1 MSGAPREAWANVRA
15 RGRRSLLS
23 GLGVLL
29 VATMLAVATT
39 VSYGLLTGFD
49 RGAAEADLPDVLV
62 SFDSQPA
69 SSVRERLATL
79 PDTEAF
85 SLREEIGSVP
95 FRAGRESAD
104 NGVIEVVGPGRRG
117 YAIVAGRDV
126 SRGGGVVVEEG
137 LARDWGLGVGDR
149 IRVAD
154 SPPLPIVGLARAP
167 DNVAYPLA
175 APHVYVSLAAFRAAT
190 RQRGARN
197 VNLAQIWLKDPSQL
211 DAVLVQARMQS
222 YGLSGLSLITRSG
235 VRVLIDQAAGIVIA
249 LLGALSLIALLTA
262 ATMLTAAARAEIQR
276 RLHSIGV
283 WRAIGASRGHVASV
297 AALEALIVA
306 VPAAALGVGLG
317 ALLAAGPSD
326 RLLALLSQPGPGS
339 GLVAPLLGC
348 FLLTAAIPALA
359 GAWPAWR
366 AASGPPLTLLR
377 GAELRGGRGGRRR
390 GGGGAVARGGLLRLG
405 MRLATTRR
413 VRLLATLASLAI
425 CTSFVLLMLALA
437 SQLNTLAND
446 PTSLGRRYQLSVSLP
461 ASAAPKVRT
470 LPGVSGAA
478 PRWEVSAVDAY
489 SLGEIT
495 YLIAFRGD
503 HTQFEDPPLV
513 EGSHLRGGARG
524 AEVGRGLAQLLG
536 LRVGSTLALALASGR
551 ELRLPVVGIVNALE
565 HDGRIAY
572 VPERALLR
580 GQPDAPEKLA
590 VIVAD
595 GASTKAVT
603 AELERLGGKVTAS
616 TGVAGGGKTLVDA
629 LRGLLLT
636 IAVVDGLVCLYMLT
650 QALALTAAERGS
662 AIAVLRA
669 CGAGARSIRVLLAG
683 AALAVLVP
691 AAVVAVLL
699 ERFVLGP
706 AVARLA
712 EGYASLSLAADAAE
726 IVVLLVGLAAIG
738 ALAVWWVVRRL
749 TSRPIAGGLG

>member
-1 MSGAPREAWANVRA
+1 MSGALREAWANVRA
-15 RGRRSLLS
+15 RRGRSLLS
-23 GLGVLL
+23 GVGIVL
-29 VATMLAVATT
+29 VATMLAVAAT

-69 SSVRERLATL
+69 SSVRERLAAL
-79 PDTEAF
+79 PDLEAF
-85 SLREEIGSVP
+85 SLREQLTSVP
-95 FRAGRESAD
+95 VRAGRESAD
-104 NGVIEVVGPGRRG
+104 NGVVEVVGPERRG
-117 YAIVAGRDV
+117 YAIVAGHDV
-126 SRGGGVVVEEG
+126 SRRGGVVIEQG
-137 LARDWGLGVGDR
+137 LATDWGLGVGDR
-149 IRVAD
+149 IRVYD

-175 APHVYVSLAAFRAAT
+175 APHIYVSLAAFRAAT
-190 RQRGARN
+190 RQRSARK

-211 DAVLVQARMQS
+211 DAVLVQARMSS
-222 YGLSGLSLITRSG
+222 YGLTGLSLITRSG

-262 ATMLTAAARAEIQR
+262 ATMLTASARAEIQR
-276 RLHSIGV
+276 RLHAIGI
-283 WRAIGASRGHVASV
+283 WRAIGASRGHVARV
-297 AALEALIVA
+297 AALEALLVA
-306 VPAAALGVGLG
+306 APAAAVGVGLG

-326 RLLALLSQPGPGS
+326 RLLGLLNQPGPGS
-339 GLVAPLLGC
+339 GLIAPLVGC
-348 FLLTAAIPALA
+348 FLLSAAIPALA

-366 AASGPPLTLLR
+366 AAGGPPLTLLR
-377 GAELRGGRGGRRR
+377 GAELRGGGGRR
-390 GGGGAVARGGLLRLG
+390 GGGGGGLLRLG
-405 MRLATTRR
+405 VRLATTRR
-413 VRLLATLASLAI
+413 VRLVATLVSLAI

-437 SQLNTLAND
+437 AQLNNLANN

-461 ASAAPKVRT
+461 ASAAPRVRA
-470 LPGVSGAA
+470 LPGVSAAA

-503 HTQFEDPPLV
+503 HTKFEDPPLV
-513 EGSHLRGGARG
+513 EGSHLHGPRG

-551 ELRLPVVGIVNALE
+551 ELRLRVGGIVSSLE

-595 GASTKAVT
+595 GASTKTVT
-603 AELERLGGKVTAS
+603 AELERLGGKVTTSA
-616 TGVAGGGKTLVDA
+616 GVAGGGKTLVDA

-636 IAVVDGLVCLYMLT
+636 IAAVDGLVCFYMLT
-650 QALALTAAERGS
+650 QALALTATERRS

-669 CGAGARSIRVLLAG
+669 CGAGARSICVLLAG

-699 ERFVLGP
+699 ERLVLGP

-726 IVVLLVGLAAIG
+726 IAALLVGLAAIG
-738 ALAVWWVVRRL
+738 ALAVWWVVRRVVA
-749 TSRPIAGGLG
+749 RPIAGGLG

>member
-1 MSGAPREAWANVRA
+1 MSGALREAWANVRA
-15 RGRRSLLS
+15 RRGRSLLS
-23 GLGVLL
+23 GVGIVL
-29 VATMLAVATT
+29 VATMLAVAAT

-49 RGAAEADLPDVLV
+49 RSAAQADLPDVLV
-62 SFDSQPA
+62 SFDSQSA
-69 SSVRERLATL
+69 HSVRERLAAL
-79 PDTEAF
+79 PDLETF
-85 SLREEIGSVP
+85 SLREQLTSVP
-95 FRAGRESAD
+95 VRAGRESAD
-104 NGVIEVVGPGRRG
+104 NGVVEVVGPGRRG
-117 YAIVAGRDV
+117 YAIVAGHDV
-126 SRGGGVVVEEG
+126 SRRGGVVIEAG
-137 LARDWGLGVGDR
+137 LATDWGLGVGDR
-149 IRVAD
+149 IRVYD

-167 DNVAYPLA
+167 SNVAYPLA
-175 APHVYVSLAAFRAAT
+175 APHIYVSLAAYRAAT
-190 RQRGARN
+190 RQRSTRQ

-211 DAVLVQARMQS
+211 DAVLVQARMSS
-222 YGLSGLSLITRSG
+222 YGLTGLSLVTRSG

-276 RLHSIGV
+276 RLHAIGI
-283 WRAIGASRGHVASV
+283 WRAIGASRGHVARV

-306 VPAAALGVGLG
+306 VPAAAIGVGLG

-326 RLLALLSQPGPGS
+326 RLLGLLNQAGPGS
-339 GLVAPLLGC
+339 ALLAPLLGC
-348 FLLTAAIPALA
+348 FLLSVAIPALA

-366 AASGPPLTLLR
+366 AAGGPPLTLLR
-377 GAELRGGRGGRRR
+377 GAEMSSGGRGR
-390 GGGGAVARGGLLRLG
+390 GGGAGGGLLRLG
-405 MRLATTRR
+405 VRLATTRR
-413 VRLLATLASLAI
+413 VRLVATLASLAI

-437 SQLNTLAND
+437 AQLNNLAND
-446 PTSLGRRYQLSVSLP
+446 PTSLGRRYQLSASLP
-461 ASAAPKVRT
+461 PSAAPQVRK

-503 HTQFEDPPLV
+503 HTRFEDPPLV
-513 EGSHLRGGARG
+513 EGSHLHGPRG

-551 ELRLPVVGIVNALE
+551 ELRLRVDGIVSSLE

-580 GQPDAPEKLA
+580 GQPDAPEKVA
-590 VIVAD
+590 VIVAP
-595 GASTKAVT
+595 GASTKTVT

-636 IAVVDGLVCLYMLT
+636 IAAVDGLVCFYMLT
-650 QALALTAAERGS
+650 QALALTATERRS

-699 ERFVLGP
+699 ERLVLGP

-726 IVVLLVGLAAIG
+726 IAALLAGLAAIG
-738 ALAVWWVVRRL
+738 ALAVWWVVRRV
-749 TSRPIAGGLG
+749 TARPIAGGLG

>member
-1 MSGAPREAWANVRA
+1 VSGALREAWANVRA
-15 RGRRSLLS
+15 RRGRSLL
-23 GLGVLL
+23 GGVGIVL

-49 RGAAEADLPDVLV
+49 RGAAEANLPDVLL

-69 SSVRERLATL
+69 SAVRERLSAL
-79 PDTEAF
+79 PDLEAF
-85 SLREEIGSVP
+85 SLREQLTSAPV
-95 FRAGRESAD
+95 RAGRESAD
-104 NGVIEVVGPGRRG
+104 NGVVEIVGPGRRG
-117 YAIVAGRDV
+117 YAIVAGHDV
-126 SRGGGVVVEEG
+126 SRRGGVVIEQG
-137 LARDWGLGVGDR
+137 LATDWGLGVGDR
-149 IRVAD
+149 IRVYD

-175 APHVYVSLAAFRAAT
+175 APHVYVSLAAYRAAT
-190 RQRGARN
+190 RQRSARH

-211 DAVLVQARMQS
+211 DAVLVQARMSS
-222 YGLSGLSLITRSG
+222 YGLTGLSLITRSG

-276 RLHSIGV
+276 RLHAIGI
-283 WRAIGASRGHVASV
+283 WRAIGASRGHVTRV

-306 VPAAALGVGLG
+306 VPSAAIGVGLG

-326 RLLALLSQPGPGS
+326 RLLGLLNQPGPGA

-348 FLLTAAIPALA
+348 FALTVAIPGLA

-366 AASGPPLTLLR
+366 AAGGPPLTLLR
-377 GAELRGGRGGRRR
+377 GAEM
-390 GGGGAVARGGLLRLG
+390 GGGAGRRGAGSGGGLLRLG

-425 CTSFVLLMLALA
+425 CTSFVLLMVALA
-437 SQLNTLAND
+437 AELNTLAND
-446 PTSLGRRYQLSVSLP
+446 PTSLGRRYQLSASLP
-461 ASAAPKVRT
+461 ASAAPRVRA
-470 LPGVSGAA
+470 LPGVSAVG

-513 EGSHLRGGARG
+513 EGSHLHGDRQ

-551 ELRLPVVGIVNALE
+551 ELRLRVGGIVSSLE

-572 VPERALLR
+572 VPERALL
-580 GQPDAPEKLA
+580 GAEPDAPEKLA
-590 VIVAD
+590 VIVAP
-595 GASTKAVT
+595 GASTKTVT
-603 AELERLGGKVTAS
+603 AELEGLGAQVTAS
-616 TGVAGGGKTLVDA
+616 TGVAGGGKALVDA

-636 IAVVDGLVCLYMLT
+636 IAAVDGLVCLYMLT
-650 QALALTAAERGS
+650 QALALTAGERRG

-691 AAVVAVLL
+691 AAVIAVAL

-706 AVARLA
+706 AVSRLA

-726 IVVLLVGLAAIG
+726 IALLLIGLTAIG
-738 ALAVWWVVRRL
+738 ALAVWWVVRRV
-749 TSRPIAGGLG
+749 TGRPIAGGLP

>member
-1 MSGAPREAWANVRA
+1 VSGALREAWANVRA
-15 RGRRSLLS
+15 RRGRSLL
-23 GLGVLL
+23 GGVGIVL

-49 RGAAEADLPDVLV
+49 RGAAEADLPDVLL

-69 SSVRERLATL
+69 SAVRERLAAL
-79 PDTEAF
+79 PDLEAF
-85 SLREEIGSVP
+85 SLREQLTSVP

-104 NGVIEVVGPGRRG
+104 NGVVEVVGPGRRG
-117 YAIVAGRDV
+117 YAIVAGHDV
-126 SRGGGVVVEEG
+126 SRRGGVVIEQG
-137 LARDWGLGVGDR
+137 LATDWGLGVGDR
-149 IRVAD
+149 IRVYD

-175 APHVYVSLAAFRAAT
+175 APHVYVSLAAYRAAT
-190 RQRGARN
+190 RQRSARH
-197 VNLAQIWLKDPSQL
+197 VNLAQIWLKDPSHL
-211 DAVLVQARMQS
+211 DAVLVQARMSS
-222 YGLSGLSLITRSG
+222 YGLTGLSLITRSG

-276 RLHSIGV
+276 RLHAIGI
-283 WRAIGASRGHVASV
+283 WRAIGASRGHVTRV
-297 AALEALIVA
+297 AALEALLVA
-306 VPAAALGVGLG
+306 VPAAAIGVGLG

-326 RLLALLSQPGPGS
+326 RLLGLLNQPGPGA
-339 GLVAPLLGC
+339 GLVAPLIGC
-348 FLLTAAIPALA
+348 FALTVAIPALA

-366 AASGPPLTLLR
+366 AAGGPPLTLLR
-377 GAELRGGRGGRRR
+377 GAELRGGAGRRGA
-390 GGGGAVARGGLLRLG
+390 GGGGGLLRLG
-405 MRLATTRR
+405 VRLATTRR

-437 SQLNTLAND
+437 AELNTLAND
-446 PTSLGRRYQLSVSLP
+446 PTSLGRRYQLSASLP
-461 ASAAPKVRT
+461 ASAAPRVGA
-470 LPGVSGAA
+470 LPGVSAVG

-503 HTQFEDPPLV
+503 HTRFEDPPLV
-513 EGSHLRGGARG
+513 EGSHLHGERQ

-551 ELRLPVVGIVNALE
+551 ELRLRVGGIVSSLE

-580 GQPDAPEKLA
+580 AEPDAPEKLA
-590 VIVAD
+590 VIVAP
-595 GASTKAVT
+595 GASTKTVT
-603 AELERLGGKVTAS
+603 AELERLGAKVTTS
-616 TGVAGGGKTLVDA
+616 TGVAGGGKALVDA

-636 IAVVDGLVCLYMLT
+636 IAAVDGLVCLYMLT
-650 QALALTAAERGS
+650 QALALTAGERRS

-669 CGAGARSIRVLLAG
+669 CGAGAGSIRLLLAG

-691 AAVVAVLL
+691 AALIAVLL
-699 ERFVLGP
+699 ERLVLGP
-706 AVARLA
+706 AVSRLA

-726 IVVLLVGLAAIG
+726 IALLLVGLAAIG
-738 ALAVWWVVRRL
+738 ALAVWWVVRRV
-749 TSRPIAGGLG
+749 TARPIAGGLP

>member
-1 MSGAPREAWANVRA
+1 MSGALREAWANVRA
-15 RGRRSLLS
+15 RRGRSLSS
-23 GLGVLL
+23 GLGIAL
-29 VATMLAVATT
+29 VATMLAVAAT

-62 SFDSQPA
+62 SFDSQSA
-69 SSVRERLATL
+69 SQVREKIAAL
-79 PDTEAF
+79 PDVEAF
-85 SLREEIGSVP
+85 SLREQLTSVP
-95 FRAGRESAD
+95 LRAGRESAD

-117 YAIVAGRDV
+117 YAIVAGHDV
-126 SRGGGVVVEEG
+126 TRRGGIVIEVG
-137 LARDWGLGVGDR
+137 LATDWGLAVGNR
-149 IRVAD
+149 IRVYD

-167 DNVAYPLA
+167 TNVAYPLA
-175 APHVYVSLAAFRAAT
+175 APHVYVSLAAYRAAT
-190 RQRGARN
+190 RQNLAARE
-197 VNLAQIWLKDPSQL
+197 VNLAQIWLKDPGGL
-211 DAVLVQARMQS
+211 DATLVQARMSS

-276 RLHSIGV
+276 RLHAIGI
-283 WRAIGASRGHVASV
+283 WRAIGASRGHVARV
-297 AALEALIVA
+297 AALEALLVA
-306 VPAAALGVGLG
+306 VPAAALGVGIG
-317 ALLAAGPSD
+317 ALLAIGPSD
-326 RLLALLSQPGPGS
+326 RLLALLNQPGPGG
-339 GLVAPLLGC
+339 GLLAPLLGC
-348 FLLTAAIPALA
+348 FAVTVAIPALA

-377 GAELRGGRGGRRR
+377 GAELRGTGRGGRS
-390 GGGGAVARGGLLRLG
+390 GGGLLRLG
-405 MRLATTRR
+405 VRLATTRR
-413 VRLLATLASLAI
+413 VRLAATLASLAI

-437 SQLNTLAND
+437 AQLNTLAND
-446 PTSLGRRYQLSVSLP
+446 PTALGRRYQLSVSLP
-461 ASAAPKVRT
+461 PSAAPRVRK
-470 LPGVSGAA
+470 LPGVSAAA

-503 HTQFEDPPLV
+503 HTAFEDPPLV
-513 EGSHLRGGARG
+513 EGSHLHGAHG

-536 LRVGSTLALALASGR
+536 LRVGSTLAVALASGR
-551 ELRLPVVGIVNALE
+551 ELRLRVDGIVSALE

-595 GASTKAVT
+595 GASTKTVT
-603 AELERLGGKVTAS
+603 TELERLGGQVTAS

-629 LRGLLLT
+629 LRALLLT
-636 IAVVDGLVCLYMLT
+636 IAAVDGLVCLYMLT
-650 QALALTAAERGS
+650 QALALTATERRS

-669 CGAGARSIRVLLAG
+669 CGAGARSIRTLLAG

-691 AAVVAVLL
+691 AAAVAVLL
-699 ERFVLGP
+699 ERLVLGP
-706 AVARLA
+706 AVSRLA
-712 EGYASLSLAADAAE
+712 QGYATLSLAADAGEVA
-726 IVVLLVGLAAIG
+726 VLLVGLAAIG
-738 ALAVWWVVRRL
+738 ALAVWWVVRRVIA
-749 TSRPIAGGLG
+749 RPIAGGLG

>member
-1 MSGAPREAWANVRA
+1 VSGALREAWANVRA
-15 RGRRSLLS
+15 RRGRSLLG
-23 GLGVLL
+23 GLGIVL

-49 RGAAEADLPDVLV
+49 RGASEADLPDVLV

-69 SSVRERLATL
+69 SAVRERLASL
-79 PDTEAF
+79 PDLEAF
-85 SLREEIGSVP
+85 SLREQLTSVP
-95 FRAGRESAD
+95 VRAGRESAD
-104 NGVIEVVGPGRRG
+104 NGVVEIVGPGRRG
-117 YAIVAGRDV
+117 YAIVAGHDV
-126 SRGGGVVVEEG
+126 SRRGGVVIEQG
-137 LARDWGLGVGDR
+137 LATDWGLGVGDR
-149 IRVAD
+149 IRVYD

-175 APHVYVSLAAFRAAT
+175 APHVYVSLAAYRAAT
-190 RQRGARN
+190 RQRSARH

-211 DAVLVQARMQS
+211 DAVLVQARMSS
-222 YGLSGLSLITRSG
+222 YGLTGLSIVTRSG

-276 RLHSIGV
+276 RLHAIGI
-283 WRAIGASRGHVASV
+283 WRAIGASRGHVTRV
-297 AALEALIVA
+297 AALEALLVA
-306 VPAAALGVGLG
+306 IPAAAIGVGLG

-326 RLLALLSQPGPGS
+326 RLLGLLNQPGPGS
-339 GLVAPLLGC
+339 GLIAPLIGC
-348 FLLTAAIPALA
+348 FALTVAIPALA

-366 AASGPPLTLLR
+366 AAGGPPLTLLR
-377 GAELRGGRGGRRR
+377 GAEMR
-390 GGGGAVARGGLLRLG
+390 GGGGRRGSRGAGGGLLRLG
-405 MRLATTRR
+405 VRLATTRR
-413 VRLLATLASLAI
+413 VRLVATLASLAI
-425 CTSFVLLMLALA
+425 CTSFVLLMVALA
-437 SQLNTLAND
+437 AELNTLAND
-446 PTSLGRRYQLSVSLP
+446 PTSLGRRYQLSASLP
-461 ASAAPKVRT
+461 ASAAPRVRA
-470 LPGVSGAA
+470 LPGVSAVG

-513 EGSHLRGGARG
+513 EGSHLHGDRQ

-536 LRVGSTLALALASGR
+536 LRVGSTLAVALADGH
-551 ELRLPVVGIVNALE
+551 ELRLRVGGIVSSLE

-580 GQPDAPEKLA
+580 AEPDAPEKLA
-590 VIVAD
+590 VIVSP

-603 AELERLGGKVTAS
+603 GELERIGAQVTTS

-636 IAVVDGLVCLYMLT
+636 IAAVDGLVCLYMLT
-650 QALALTAAERGS
+650 QALALTAGERRS

-683 AALAVLVP
+683 AALAVMVP
-691 AAVVAVLL
+691 AAVIAVAL

-706 AVARLA
+706 AVSRLA

-726 IVVLLVGLAAIG
+726 IALLLVGLAAIG
-738 ALAVWWVVRRL
+738 ALAVWWVVRRV
-749 TSRPIAGGLG
+749 TARPIAGGL

>member
-1 MSGAPREAWANVRA
+1 VSGALREAWANVRA
-15 RGRRSLLS
+15 RRGRSLLS
-23 GLGVLL
+23 GIGIVL
-29 VATMLAVATT
+29 VATMLAVAST

-62 SFDSQPA
+62 SFDQQPA
-69 SSVRERLATL
+69 SSVRERLAAL
-79 PDTEAF
+79 PDLEAF
-85 SLREEIGSVP
+85 SLREELTSVP

-117 YAIVAGRDV
+117 YAVVAGHDV
-126 SRGGGVVVEEG
+126 TKRGGVVVEQG
-137 LARDWGLGVGDR
+137 LATDWGLKVGDR
-149 IRVAD
+149 IRVYD

-175 APHVYVSLAAFRAAT
+175 APHVYISLPAVRAAT
-190 RQRGARN
+190 RDHSARQ

-211 DAVLVQARMQS
+211 DAVLVQARMSS
-222 YGLSGLSLITRSG
+222 YGLTGLSLITRSG

-262 ATMLTAAARAEIQR
+262 ATMLTASARAEIQR
-276 RLHSIGV
+276 RLHAIGI
-283 WRAIGASRGHVASV
+283 WRAIGASRGHVARV
-297 AALEALIVA
+297 AALEALLVA
-306 VPAAALGVGLG
+306 VPAAAVGVGLG
-317 ALLAAGPSD
+317 ALFAAGPSG
-326 RLLALLSQPGPGS
+326 RLLALLNQPAPGS

-366 AASGPPLTLLR
+366 AAGGPPLKLLR
-377 GAELRGGRGGRRR
+377 GAELRSGGGRR
-390 GGGGAVARGGLLRLG
+390 GGGGGGSGGLLRLG
-405 MRLATTRR
+405 VRLATTRR

-437 SQLNTLAND
+437 AELNTLAND
-446 PTSLGRRYQLSVSLP
+446 PTALGRQYQLSASLP
-461 ASAAPKVRT
+461 ASKAPEVRK
-470 LPGVSGAA
+470 LPGVTAVG

-513 EGSHLRGGARG
+513 EGSHLHGDRE

-536 LRVGSTLALALASGR
+536 LRVGSTLAVALASGR
-551 ELRLPVVGIVNALE
+551 ELRLRVAGIVSSLE

-580 GQPDAPEKLA
+580 GEPDAPEKLA
-590 VIVAD
+590 VIVSP
-595 GASTKAVT
+595 GASTKTVT
-603 AELERLGGKVTAS
+603 AELERLGATVATS
-616 TGVAGGGKTLVDA
+616 SGVAGGGKALVDA

-636 IAVVDGLVCLYMLT
+636 IAAVDGLVCLYMLT
-650 QALALTAAERGS
+650 QALALTAGERRS

-691 AAVVAVLL
+691 AAIVAVLL
-699 ERFVLGP
+699 ERLVLGP
-706 AVARLA
+706 AVSRLA
-712 EGYASLSLAADAAE
+712 QGYASLSLAADAAE
-726 IVVLLVGLAAIG
+726 IAVLLLGLALIG
-738 ALAVWWVVRRL
+738 TVAVWWVVRRV

>member
-1 MSGAPREAWANVRA
+1 VSGALREAWANVRA
-15 RGRRSLLS
+15 QRGRSVLS
-23 GLGVLL
+23 GVGIVL
-29 VATMLAVATT
+29 VATMLAVAAT

-49 RGAAEADLPDVLV
+49 RSAAQADLPDVLV

-79 PDTEAF
+79 PDLEAF
-85 SLREEIGSVP
+85 SLREQLTSVP
-95 FRAGRESAD
+95 VRAGPESAD

-117 YAIVAGRDV
+117 YAIVAGHDV
-126 SRGGGVVVEEG
+126 SRRNGVVIEQG
-137 LARDWGLGVGDR
+137 LATDWGLGVGDR
-149 IRVAD
+149 IRVYD

-175 APHVYVSLAAFRAAT
+175 APHVYVSLAAVRAAT
-190 RQRGARN
+190 RDHSARK

-211 DAVLVQARMQS
+211 DAVLVQARMSS
-222 YGLSGLSLITRSG
+222 YGLTGLSLITRSG
-235 VRVLIDQAAGIVIA
+235 VRVVIDQAAGIVIA

-276 RLHSIGV
+276 RLHAIGI
-283 WRAIGASRGHVASV
+283 WRAIGASRRHVARV
-297 AALEALIVA
+297 AALEALLVA

-326 RLLALLSQPGPGS
+326 RLLALLNQAGPGGS
-339 GLVAPLLGC
+339 LVVPLIGC

-359 GAWPAWR
+359 AAWPAWR
-366 AASGPPLTLLR
+366 AAGGPPLTLLR
-377 GAELRGGRGGRRR
+377 GAELRSGAAGRRSL
-390 GGGGAVARGGLLRLG
+390 GGGGGLLRLG
-405 MRLATTRR
+405 IRLATTRR
-413 VRLLATLASLAI
+413 VRLVATLVSLAI

-437 SQLNTLAND
+437 AELNTLAND
-446 PTSLGRRYQLSVSLP
+446 PTALGRRYQLSASLP
-461 ASAAPKVRT
+461 ASAAPRVRA
-470 LPGVSGAA
+470 LPGVTAVG

-513 EGSHLRGGARG
+513 EGSHLRGRHE

-551 ELRLPVVGIVNALE
+551 ELRLRVSGIVSSLE

-572 VPERALLR
+572 VPERALL
-580 GQPDAPEKLA
+580 GAEPSAPEKLA
-590 VIVAD
+590 VIVAP
-595 GASTKAVT
+595 GASTKTVT
-603 AELERLGGKVTAS
+603 GELERLGAQVTTS
-616 TGVAGGGKTLVDA
+616 TGVAGGGKALVDA

-650 QALALTAAERGS
+650 QALALTAGERRS

-691 AAVVAVLL
+691 AAIAAVLL

-706 AVARLA
+706 AVSRLA
-712 EGYASLSLAADAAE
+712 QGYAELSLAADAAQ
-726 IVVLLVGLAAIG
+726 IAILLVGLGLIG
-738 ALAVWWVVRRL
+738 TFAVWWVVRRV

>member
-1 MSGAPREAWANVRA
+1 MTGALREAWANVRA
-15 RGRRSLLS
+15 RRGRSLTS
-23 GLGVLL
+23 GVGIVL
-29 VATMLAVATT
+29 VATMLAVAAT

-49 RGAAEADLPDVLV
+49 RSAAEADLPDVLV

-69 SSVRERLATL
+69 SSVRERLAAL
-79 PDTEAF
+79 PDLEAF
-85 SLREEIGSVP
+85 SLREQLTSVP
-95 FRAGRESAD
+95 VRAGRESAD
-104 NGVIEVVGPGRRG
+104 NGVVEVVGPGRRG
-117 YAIVAGRDV
+117 YAIVAGHDV
-126 SRGGGVVVEEG
+126 SRRGGVVIEQG
-137 LARDWGLGVGDR
+137 LATAWGLGVGDR
-149 IRVAD
+149 IRVYD

-167 DNVAYPLA
+167 SNVAYPLA
-175 APHVYVSLAAFRAAT
+175 APHIYVSLAAYRAAT
-190 RQRGARN
+190 RQRSARQ
-197 VNLAQIWLKDPSQL
+197 VNLAQIWLEDPSQL
-211 DAVLVQARMQS
+211 DAVLVQARMSS
-222 YGLSGLSLITRSG
+222 YGLTGLSLITRSG

-262 ATMLTAAARAEIQR
+262 ATMLTASARAEIQR
-276 RLHSIGV
+276 RLHAIGI
-283 WRAIGASRGHVASV
+283 WRAIGASRGHVARV
-297 AALEALIVA
+297 AALEGLIVA

-317 ALLAAGPSD
+317 ALLAVGPSD
-326 RLLALLSQPGPGS
+326 RLLALLNQAGPGG

-348 FLLTAAIPALA
+348 FALTVAIPALA

-366 AASGPPLTLLR
+366 AAGGPPLALLR
-377 GAELRGGRGGRRR
+377 GAELSGGRGGRS
-390 GGGGAVARGGLLRLG
+390 GGGAGGLLRLG
-405 MRLATTRR
+405 VRLAATRR
-413 VRLLATLASLAI
+413 VRLVATLASLAI

-446 PTSLGRRYQLSVSLP
+446 PTALGRRYQLSVSLP
-461 ASAAPKVRT
+461 ASAAPRVRA
-470 LPGVSGAA
+470 LPGVSAAA
-478 PRWEVSAVDAY
+478 PRWEASAVDAY

-503 HTQFEDPPLV
+503 HTQFENPPLA
-513 EGSHLRGGARG
+513 EGSHLRGPRG

-551 ELRLPVVGIVNALE
+551 ELRLRVDGVVSALE

-580 GQPDAPEKLA
+580 GRPDTPEKLA
-590 VIVAD
+590 VIVAP
-595 GASTKAVT
+595 GASTKTVT
-603 AELERLGGKVTAS
+603 AELERLGGQVTAS

-636 IAVVDGLVCLYMLT
+636 IAAVDGLVCLYMLT
-650 QALALTAAERGS
+650 QALALTATERRS

-706 AVARLA
+706 AVSRLA

-726 IVVLLVGLAAIG
+726 IAILLVGLAAIG
-738 ALAVWWVVRRL
+738 ALAVWWVVRRV
-749 TSRPIAGGLG
+749 TARPIAGGLG

>member
-1 MSGAPREAWANVRA
+1 VSGAFREAWANVRA
-15 RGRRSLLS
+15 RRGRSLL
-23 GLGVLL
+23 GGVGIVL

-49 RGAAEADLPDVLV
+49 RGAAEANLPDVLL

-69 SSVRERLATL
+69 SAVRERLSAL
-79 PDTEAF
+79 PDLEAF
-85 SLREEIGSVP
+85 SLREQLTSAPV
-95 FRAGRESAD
+95 RAGRESAD
-104 NGVIEVVGPGRRG
+104 NGVVEIVGPGRRG
-117 YAIVAGRDV
+117 YAIVAGHDV
-126 SRGGGVVVEEG
+126 SRRGGVVIEQG
-137 LARDWGLGVGDR
+137 LATDWGLGVGDR
-149 IRVAD
+149 IRVYD

-175 APHVYVSLAAFRAAT
+175 APHVYVSLAAYRAAT
-190 RQRGARN
+190 RQRSARH

-211 DAVLVQARMQS
+211 DAVLVQARMSS
-222 YGLSGLSLITRSG
+222 YGLTGLSLITRSG

-276 RLHSIGV
+276 RLHAIGI
-283 WRAIGASRGHVASV
+283 WRAIGASRGHVTRV

-306 VPAAALGVGLG
+306 LPSAAIGVGLG

-326 RLLALLSQPGPGS
+326 RLLGLLNQPGPGA

-348 FLLTAAIPALA
+348 FALTVAIPGLA

-366 AASGPPLTLLR
+366 AAGGPPLTLLR
-377 GAELRGGRGGRRR
+377 GAEM
-390 GGGGAVARGGLLRLG
+390 GGGAGRRGAGSGGGLLRLG

-425 CTSFVLLMLALA
+425 CTSFVLLMVALA
-437 SQLNTLAND
+437 AELNTLAND
-446 PTSLGRRYQLSVSLP
+446 PTSLGRRYQLSASLP
-461 ASAAPKVRT
+461 ASAAPRVRA
-470 LPGVSGAA
+470 LPGVSAVG

-513 EGSHLRGGARG
+513 EGSHLHGDRQ

-551 ELRLPVVGIVNALE
+551 ELRLRVGGIVSSLE

-572 VPERALLR
+572 VPERALLSAE
-580 GQPDAPEKLA
+580 PAAPEKLA
-590 VIVAD
+590 VIVAP
-595 GASTKAVT
+595 GASTKTVT
-603 AELERLGGKVTAS
+603 AELERLGATVTTS
-616 TGVAGGGKTLVDA
+616 TGVAGGGKALVDA

-636 IAVVDGLVCLYMLT
+636 IAAVDGLVCLYMLT
-650 QALALTAAERGS
+650 QALALTAGERRG

-691 AAVVAVLL
+691 AAVIAVAL

-706 AVARLA
+706 AVSRLA

-726 IVVLLVGLAAIG
+726 IALLLIGLTAIG
-738 ALAVWWVVRRL
+738 ALAVWWVVRRV
-749 TSRPIAGGLG
+749 TGRPIAGGLP

>member
-1 MSGAPREAWANVRA
+1 VSGAFREAWANVRA
-15 RGRRSLLS
+15 RRGRSLL
-23 GLGVLL
+23 GGVGIVL

-49 RGAAEADLPDVLV
+49 RGAAEANLPDVLL

-69 SSVRERLATL
+69 SAVRERLAAL
-79 PDTEAF
+79 PDLEAF
-85 SLREEIGSVP
+85 SLREQLTSAPV
-95 FRAGRESAD
+95 RAGRESAD
-104 NGVIEVVGPGRRG
+104 NGVVEIVGPGRRG
-117 YAIVAGRDV
+117 YAIVAGHDV
-126 SRGGGVVVEEG
+126 SRRGGVVIEQG
-137 LARDWGLGVGDR
+137 LATDWGLGVGDR
-149 IRVAD
+149 IRVYD

-175 APHVYVSLAAFRAAT
+175 APHVYVSLAAYRAAT
-190 RQRGARN
+190 RQRSARH

-211 DAVLVQARMQS
+211 DAVLVQARMSS
-222 YGLSGLSLITRSG
+222 YGLTGLSLITRSG

-276 RLHSIGV
+276 RLHAIGI
-283 WRAIGASRGHVASV
+283 WRAIGASRGHVTRV

-306 VPAAALGVGLG
+306 VPAAAIGVGIG

-326 RLLALLSQPGPGS
+326 RLLGLLNQPGPGA

-348 FLLTAAIPALA
+348 FALTVAIPGLA

-366 AASGPPLTLLR
+366 AAGGPPLTLLR
-377 GAELRGGRGGRRR
+377 GAEMRGGAGRR
-390 GGGGAVARGGLLRLG
+390 GAGSGGGLLRLG

-425 CTSFVLLMLALA
+425 CTSFVLLMVALA
-437 SQLNTLAND
+437 AELNTLAND
-446 PTSLGRRYQLSVSLP
+446 PTSLGRRYQLSASLP
-461 ASAAPKVRT
+461 ASAAPRVRA
-470 LPGVSGAA
+470 LPGVSAVG

-513 EGSHLRGGARG
+513 EGSHLHGDRQ

-536 LRVGSTLALALASGR
+536 LRVGSTLALARASGR
-551 ELRLPVVGIVNALE
+551 ELRLRVGGIVSSLE

-572 VPERALLR
+572 VPERALL
-580 GQPDAPEKLA
+580 GAEPDAPEKLA
-590 VIVAD
+590 VIVAP
-595 GASTKAVT
+595 GASTKTVT
-603 AELERLGGKVTAS
+603 AELEGLGAQVTAS
-616 TGVAGGGKTLVDA
+616 TGVAGGGKALVDA

-636 IAVVDGLVCLYMLT
+636 IAAVDGLVCLYMLT
-650 QALALTAAERGS
+650 QALALTAGERRG

-691 AAVVAVLL
+691 AAVIAVAL

-706 AVARLA
+706 AVSRLA

-726 IVVLLVGLAAIG
+726 IALLLIGLTAIG
-738 ALAVWWVVRRL
+738 ALAVWWVVRRV
-749 TSRPIAGGLG
+749 TGRPIAGGLP

>member
-1 MSGAPREAWANVRA
+1 MSGALREAGANVRA
-15 RGRRSLLS
+15 RRGRSLLS
-23 GLGVLL
+23 GVGIVL
-29 VATMLAVATT
+29 VATMLAVAAT

-49 RGAAEADLPDVLV
+49 RSAAEADLPDVLV

-69 SSVRERLATL
+69 HSVRERLAAL
-79 PDTEAF
+79 PDTETF
-85 SLREEIGSVP
+85 SLREQLTSVP
-95 FRAGRESAD
+95 VRAGRESAD
-104 NGVIEVVGPGRRG
+104 NGVVEVVGPGRRG
-117 YAIVAGRDV
+117 YAIVAGHDV
-126 SRGGGVVVEEG
+126 SRRGGVVIEQG
-137 LARDWGLGVGDR
+137 LATDWGLGVGDR
-149 IRVAD
+149 IRVYD
-154 SPPLPIVGLARAP
+154 SPPLPIVGLARSP
-167 DNVAYPLA
+167 SNVAYPLA
-175 APHVYVSLAAFRAAT
+175 APHIYVSLAAYRAAT
-190 RQRGARN
+190 RQNSARQ

-211 DAVLVQARMQS
+211 DAVLVQARMSS
-222 YGLSGLSLITRSG
+222 YGLTGLSLVTRSG

-262 ATMLTAAARAEIQR
+262 ATMLTASARAEIQR
-276 RLHSIGV
+276 RLHAIGI
-283 WRAIGASRGHVASV
+283 WRAIGASRGHVARV

-306 VPAAALGVGLG
+306 VPAAAIGVGLG
-317 ALLAAGPSD
+317 AVLAAGPSD
-326 RLLALLSQPGPGS
+326 RLLGLLNQPGPGS
-339 GLVAPLLGC
+339 ALLAPLLGC
-348 FLLTAAIPALA
+348 FLLSAVIPALA

-366 AASGPPLTLLR
+366 AAGGPPLTLLR
-377 GAELRGGRGGRRR
+377 GAEMSSGGRGR
-390 GGGGAVARGGLLRLG
+390 GGGAGGGLLRLG
-405 MRLATTRR
+405 VRLATTRR
-413 VRLLATLASLAI
+413 VRLVATLASLAI

-437 SQLNTLAND
+437 AQLNNLAND
-446 PTSLGRRYQLSVSLP
+446 PTALGRRYQLSVALP
-461 ASAAPKVRT
+461 ASAAPRVRA
-470 LPGVSGAA
+470 LPGVSAAA

-513 EGSHLRGGARG
+513 EGTHLHGPRE

-551 ELRLPVVGIVNALE
+551 ELRLRVGGIVSSLE

-590 VIVAD
+590 VIVAP
-595 GASTKAVT
+595 GASTTTVT

-636 IAVVDGLVCLYMLT
+636 IAAVDGLVCLYMLT
-650 QALALTAAERGS
+650 QALALTATERRS

-699 ERFVLGP
+699 ERLVLGP

-726 IVVLLVGLAAIG
+726 VAALLAGLAAIG
-738 ALAVWWVVRRL
+738 ALAVWWVVRRV
-749 TSRPIAGGLG
+749 TARPIAGGLG

>member
-1 MSGAPREAWANVRA
+1 MSGALREAWANVRA
-15 RGRRSLLS
+15 RRGRSLLG
-23 GLGVLL
+23 GLGIVL

-49 RGAAEADLPDVLV
+49 RGAAEADLPDVLL

-69 SSVRERLATL
+69 SAVRERLAAL
-79 PDTEAF
+79 PDLEAF
-85 SLREEIGSVP
+85 SLREQLTSVP
-95 FRAGRESAD
+95 VRAGRESAD
-104 NGVIEVVGPGRRG
+104 NGVVEIVGPGRRG
-117 YAIVAGRDV
+117 YAIVAGHDV
-126 SRGGGVVVEEG
+126 SRGGGVVIEQG
-137 LARDWGLGVGDR
+137 LATDWGLGVGDR
-149 IRVAD
+149 IRVYD

-175 APHVYVSLAAFRAAT
+175 APHVYVSLAAYRAAT
-190 RQRGARN
+190 RQRSARH

-211 DAVLVQARMQS
+211 DAVLVQARMSS

-276 RLHSIGV
+276 RLHAIGI
-283 WRAIGASRGHVASV
+283 WRAIGASRGHVTRV
-297 AALEALIVA
+297 AALEALLVA
-306 VPAAALGVGLG
+306 VPAAAIGVGLG

-326 RLLALLSQPGPGS
+326 RLLGLLNQPGPGT
-339 GLVAPLLGC
+339 GLVAPLIGC
-348 FLLTAAIPALA
+348 FALTVLIPALA

-366 AASGPPLTLLR
+366 AAGGPPLTLLR
-377 GAELRGGRGGRRR
+377 GAEMRGAPGRRGS
-390 GGGGAVARGGLLRLG
+390 GGGGGLLRLG
-405 MRLATTRR
+405 VRLATTRR
-413 VRLLATLASLAI
+413 VRLAATLVSLAI
-425 CTSFVLLMLALA
+425 CTSFVLLMVALA
-437 SQLNTLAND
+437 AELNTLAND
-446 PTSLGRRYQLSVSLP
+446 PTSLGRRYQLSASLP
-461 ASAAPKVRT
+461 ASAAPRVRA
-470 LPGVSGAA
+470 LPGVSAVG

-503 HTQFEDPPLV
+503 HTKFEDPPLV
-513 EGSHLRGGARG
+513 EGAHLHGDRE

-536 LRVGSTLALALASGR
+536 LRVGSTLALALASGN
-551 ELRLPVVGIVNALE
+551 ELRLRVGGIVSSLE

-580 GQPDAPEKLA
+580 AEPDAPEKLA
-590 VIVAD
+590 VIVAP
-595 GASTKAVT
+595 GASTKTVT
-603 AELERLGGKVTAS
+603 AELERIGAQVTTS

-636 IAVVDGLVCLYMLT
+636 IAAVDGLVCLYMLT
-650 QALALTAAERGS
+650 QALALTAGERRS

-691 AAVVAVLL
+691 AAVVAVAL

-706 AVARLA
+706 AVSRLA
-712 EGYASLSLAADAAE
+712 QGYASLSLAADAAE
-726 IVVLLVGLAAIG
+726 IALLLVGLAAIG
-738 ALAVWWVVRRL
+738 ALAVWWVVRRV
-749 TSRPIAGGLG
+749 TSRPIAGGL

>member
-1 MSGAPREAWANVRA
+1 VSGALREAWANVRA
-15 RGRRSLLS
+15 RGRRTLLG
-23 GLGVLL
+23 GLGIAL
-29 VATMLAVATT
+29 VATMLAVAAT
-39 VSYGLLTGFD
+39 VSYGLLTGFE
-49 RGAAEADLPDVLV
+49 RGAAQADLPDVLV
-62 SFDSQPA
+62 GFDSQPA
-69 SSVRERLATL
+69 SEVRERIAAL
-79 PDTEAF
+79 PDLETF
-85 SLREEIGSVP
+85 SLREQLTSVP
-95 FRAGRESAD
+95 LRAGGESAD

-117 YAIVAGRDV
+117 YSIVAGHDV
-126 SRGGGVVVEEG
+126 DRRGGIVIEAG
-137 LARDWGLGVGDR
+137 LASDWGLGVGDR
-149 IRVAD
+149 IRVYD

-167 DNVAYPLA
+167 TNVAYPLA
-175 APHVYVSLAAFRAAT
+175 APHVYVSLAAYRAAT
-190 RQRGARN
+190 RQRAARQVN
-197 VNLAQIWLKDPSQL
+197 VAQIWLKDPGGL
-211 DAVLVQARMQS
+211 DATLVQARMS
-222 YGLSGLSLITRSG
+222 SFGLTGLTLITRSG

-283 WRAIGASRGHVASV
+283 WRAIGASRGHVSLV

-317 ALLAAGPSD
+317 ALLAAGPNG
-326 RLLALLSQPGPGS
+326 RLLALLNQPAPG
-339 GLVAPLLGC
+339 GALLWPLLGC
-348 FLLTAAIPALA
+348 FALTVAIPGLA

-377 GAELRGGRGGRRR
+377 GAELRGSGGRGG
-390 GGGGAVARGGLLRLG
+390 GVAGGGLLRLG
-405 MRLATTRR
+405 VRLATTRR
-413 VRLLATLASLAI
+413 VRLAATLASLAI

-437 SQLNTLAND
+437 TQLNTLAND
-446 PTSLGRRYQLSVSLP
+446 PTALGRRYQLSVSLP
-461 ASAAPKVRT
+461 PSAAPKVRA
-470 LPGVSGAA
+470 LPGVAAAA
-478 PRWEVSAVDAY
+478 PRWEVSAVDAF

-503 HTQFEDPPLV
+503 HTGFEDPPLV
-513 EGSHLRGGARG
+513 EGSRLRGPRG

-536 LRVGSTLALALASGR
+536 LRVGSTLAIALASGR
-551 ELRLPVVGIVNALE
+551 ELRLRVDGVVNALE

-590 VIVAD
+590 VIVSP
-595 GASTKAVT
+595 GASTKTVT
-603 AELERLGGKVTAS
+603 AELERIGGKVTAS

-636 IAVVDGLVCLYMLT
+636 IAVVDGLVCLYMLV
-650 QALALTAAERGS
+650 QALTLTAAERRP
-662 AIAVLRA
+662 AITVLRA

-683 AALAVLVP
+683 TALAVLVP

-706 AVARLA
+706 AVAGLA
-712 EGYASLSLAADAAE
+712 AGYASLSLAADAAE
-726 IVVLLVGLAAIG
+726 VAVLLAGLAAIG

-749 TSRPIAGGLG
+749 TSRPIVGGAG

>member
-1 MSGAPREAWANVRA
+1 VSGALREAWANVRA
-15 RGRRSLLS
+15 RGGRSLLS
-23 GLGVLL
+23 GVGIVL
-29 VATMLAVATT
+29 VATMLAVAAT

-49 RGAAEADLPDVLV
+49 RSAAEADLPDVLV
-62 SFDSQPA
+62 SFDSQSA
-69 SSVRERLATL
+69 HSVRERLAAL
-79 PDTEAF
+79 PDLETF
-85 SLREEIGSVP
+85 SLREQLTSVP
-95 FRAGRESAD
+95 VRAGRESAD
-104 NGVIEVVGPGRRG
+104 NGVVEVVGPGRRG
-117 YAIVAGRDV
+117 YAIVAGHDV
-126 SRGGGVVVEEG
+126 SRGGGVVIEAG
-137 LARDWGLGVGDR
+137 LATDWGLGVGDR
-149 IRVAD
+149 IRVYD

-167 DNVAYPLA
+167 SNVAYPLA
-175 APHVYVSLAAFRAAT
+175 APHIYVSLAAFRAAT
-190 RQRGARN
+190 RQRSPRQ

-211 DAVLVQARMQS
+211 DAVLVQARMSS
-222 YGLSGLSLITRSG
+222 YGLTGLSLITRSG

-262 ATMLTAAARAEIQR
+262 ATMLTASARAEIQR
-276 RLHSIGV
+276 RLHAIGI
-283 WRAIGASRGHVASV
+283 WRAIGASRGHVARV

-306 VPAAALGVGLG
+306 VPAAAIGVGIG

-326 RLLALLSQPGPGS
+326 RLLGLLNQPGPGS
-339 GLVAPLLGC
+339 ALLAPLLGC
-348 FLLTAAIPALA
+348 FGLSVAIPALA

-366 AASGPPLTLLR
+366 AAGGPPLALLR
-377 GAELRGGRGGRRR
+377 GAEISSGGRVR
-390 GGGGAVARGGLLRLG
+390 GGGAGGGLLRLG
-405 MRLATTRR
+405 VRLATTRR
-413 VRLLATLASLAI
+413 VRLVATLASLAI

-437 SQLNTLAND
+437 AQLNDLAND
-446 PTSLGRRYQLSVSLP
+446 PTSLGRRYQLSASLP
-461 ASAAPKVRT
+461 ASAAPRVRA

-513 EGSHLRGGARG
+513 EGSHLHGPRG

-551 ELRLPVVGIVNALE
+551 ELRLRVSGIVSSLE

-590 VIVAD
+590 VIVAP

-636 IAVVDGLVCLYMLT
+636 IAAVDGLVCLYMLT
-650 QALALTAAERGS
+650 QALALTATERRS

-699 ERFVLGP
+699 ERLVLGP

-726 IVVLLVGLAAIG
+726 VAALLVGLAAIG
-738 ALAVWWVVRRL
+738 ALAVWWVVRRV
-749 TSRPIAGGLG
+749 TARPIAGGLG

>member
-1 MSGAPREAWANVRA
+1 VSGALREAWANVRA
-15 RGRRSLLS
+15 RRGRSLLG
-23 GLGVLL
+23 GLGIVL
-29 VATMLAVATT
+29 VATMLAVAAT

-49 RGAAEADLPDVLV
+49 RGAAQADLPDVLV

-69 SSVRERLATL
+69 SSVRERLAAL
-79 PDTEAF
+79 PDLEAF
-85 SLREEIGSVP
+85 SLREQLTSVP

-117 YAIVAGRDV
+117 YSIVAGHDV
-126 SRGGGVVVEEG
+126 TKRGGVVVEQG
-137 LARDWGLGVGDR
+137 LATDWGLSVGDR
-149 IRVAD
+149 IRVYD

-175 APHVYVSLAAFRAAT
+175 APHVYIALPAVRAAT
-190 RQRGARN
+190 RDHSARK
-197 VNLAQIWLKDPSQL
+197 VNQAQIWLKDPSQL
-211 DAVLVQARMQS
+211 DAVLVQARMSS
-222 YGLSGLSLITRSG
+222 YGLTGLSLITRSG

-262 ATMLTAAARAEIQR
+262 ATMLTASARAEIQR
-276 RLHSIGV
+276 RLHAIGI
-283 WRAIGASRGHVASV
+283 WRAIGASRGHVARV
-297 AALEALIVA
+297 AALEALLVA
-306 VPAAALGVGLG
+306 VPAAAIGVGLG
-317 ALLAAGPSD
+317 ALLAVGPSD
-326 RLLALLSQPGPGS
+326 RLLGLLSQPGPGS
-339 GLVAPLLGC
+339 GLAAPLLGC
-348 FLLTAAIPALA
+348 FALTAAIPAAA

-366 AASGPPLTLLR
+366 AAGGPPLTLLR
-377 GAELRGGRGGRRR
+377 GAELRGGSTR
-390 GGGGAVARGGLLRLG
+390 GGGGGGGGGLLRLG
-405 MRLATTRR
+405 VRLATTRR
-413 VRLLATLASLAI
+413 VRLVATLASLAI

-437 SQLNTLAND
+437 AELNVLAND
-446 PTSLGRRYQLSVSLP
+446 PTALGRQYQLSAALP
-461 ASAAPKVRT
+461 ASKAPQVRK
-470 LPGVSGAA
+470 LPGVSAVG

-495 YLIAFRGD
+495 YAIAFRGD

-513 EGSHLRGGARG
+513 EGSHLHGDRE

-536 LRVGSTLALALASGR
+536 LRVGSTLALAVASGR
-551 ELRLPVVGIVNALE
+551 ELRLRVAGIVSSLE

-580 GQPDAPEKLA
+580 AEPGAPEKLA
-590 VIVAD
+590 VIVTP
-595 GASTKAVT
+595 GASTKTVT
-603 AELERLGGKVTAS
+603 GELERLGAKVTTS
-616 TGVAGGGKTLVDA
+616 TGVAGGGKALVDA

-636 IAVVDGLVCLYMLT
+636 IAVVDGLVCFYMLT
-650 QALALTAAERGS
+650 QALALTAGERRS

-691 AAVVAVLL
+691 AAVIAVLL

-706 AVARLA
+706 AVSRLA
-712 EGYASLSLAADAAE
+712 QGYASLSLAADAAE
-726 IVVLLVGLAAIG
+726 IAILLFGLAAIG
-738 ALAVWWVVRRL
+738 AVAVWWVVRRV

>member
-1 MSGAPREAWANVRA
+1 MSGALREAWANVRA

-23 GLGVLL
+23 GLGIVL
-29 VATMLAVATT
+29 VATMLAVAAT

-62 SFDSQPA
+62 SFDSQSA

-79 PDTEAF
+79 PDLEAF
-85 SLREEIGSVP
+85 SLREEITSVP

-104 NGVIEVVGPGRRG
+104 NGVVEVVGPGRRG

-126 SRGGGVVVEEG
+126 SRRRGIVVEEG
-137 LARDWGLGVGDR
+137 LASDWGLGVGDR

-190 RQRGARN
+190 RQRGARQ

-222 YGLSGLSLITRSG
+222 YGLTGLSLITRSG

-283 WRAIGASRGHVASV
+283 WRAIGASRGHVATV

-306 VPAAALGVGLG
+306 IPAAALGVGLG
-317 ALLAAGPSD
+317 ALLAVGPSD

-339 GLVAPLLGC
+339 GLVAPLVGC
-348 FLLTAAIPALA
+348 FLVTAAIPALA

-377 GAELRGGRGGRRR
+377 GAELRGGRGGGVVV
-390 GGGGAVARGGLLRLG
+390 GGGGLLRLG

-413 VRLLATLASLAI
+413 VRLIATLVSLAI

-446 PTSLGRRYQLSVSLP
+446 PSSLGRRYQLSVSLP
-461 ASAAPKVRT
+461 ASAAPRVRA
-470 LPGVSGAA
+470 LPGVGDAA

-503 HTQFEDPPLV
+503 HTGFEDPPLV
-513 EGSHLRGGARG
+513 EGSHLRGGHG

-551 ELRLPVVGIVNALE
+551 ELRLPVVGVVNALE

-590 VIVAD
+590 VIVAP
-595 GASTKAVT
+595 GASTKTVT
-603 AELERLGGKVTAS
+603 GELERLGGTVTTS
-616 TGVAGGGKTLVDA
+616 TGVAGGGRTLVDA

-636 IAVVDGLVCLYMLT
+636 IAAVDGLVCLYMLT
-650 QALALTAAERGS
+650 QALALTAAERRP
-662 AIAVLRA
+662 AISVLRA
-669 CGAGARSIRVLLAG
+669 CGAGARSVRLLLAG

-691 AAVVAVLL
+691 AAAIAVVL
-699 ERFVLGP
+699 ERLVLGP

-712 EGYASLSLAADAAE
+712 EGYATLSLAADAAE
-726 IVVLLVGLAAIG
+726 IAVLLAGLVAIG
-738 ALAVWWVVRRL
+738 ALAVWWVVRRI

>member
-1 MSGAPREAWANVRA
+1 MSGALREAWANVRA
-15 RGRRSLLS
+15 RRGRSLLG
-23 GLGVLL
+23 GLGIVL

-69 SSVRERLATL
+69 SAVRERLAAL
-79 PDTEAF
+79 PDLEAF
-85 SLREEIGSVP
+85 SLREQLTSVP
-95 FRAGRESAD
+95 VRAGRESAY
-104 NGVIEVVGPGRRG
+104 NGVVEIVGPGRRG
-117 YAIVAGRDV
+117 YAIVAGHDV
-126 SRGGGVVVEEG
+126 SRGGGVVIEQG
-137 LARDWGLGVGDR
+137 LATDWGLGVGDR
-149 IRVAD
+149 IRVYD

-175 APHVYVSLAAFRAAT
+175 APHIYVSLAAYRAAT
-190 RQRGARN
+190 RQRSARH

-211 DAVLVQARMQS
+211 DAVLVQARMNS
-222 YGLSGLSLITRSG
+222 YGLTGLSLITRSG

-276 RLHSIGV
+276 RLHAIGI
-283 WRAIGASRGHVASV
+283 WRAIGASRGHVTRV
-297 AALEALIVA
+297 AALEALLVA
-306 VPAAALGVGLG
+306 LPAAAIGVGLG

-326 RLLALLSQPGPGS
+326 RLLGLLNQPGPGS

-348 FLLTAAIPALA
+348 FALTVAIPALA

-366 AASGPPLTLLR
+366 AAGGPPLTLLR
-377 GAELRGGRGGRRR
+377 GAELRGAGGRR
-390 GGGGAVARGGLLRLG
+390 GAACGGGLLRLG
-405 MRLATTRR
+405 VRLATTRR
-413 VRLLATLASLAI
+413 VRLLATLVSLAI
-425 CTSFVLLMLALA
+425 CTSFILLMLALA
-437 SQLNTLAND
+437 AELNTLAND
-446 PTSLGRRYQLSVSLP
+446 PTSLGRRYQLSASLP
-461 ASAAPKVRT
+461 ASAAPQVRK
-470 LPGVSGAA
+470 LPGVSAVG

-503 HTQFEDPPLV
+503 HTQFENPPLV
-513 EGSHLRGGARG
+513 EGSNLRGDRQ

-536 LRVGSTLALALASGR
+536 LRVGSTLAVALADGH
-551 ELRLPVVGIVNALE
+551 ELRLRVAGIVSSLE

-580 GQPDAPEKLA
+580 AEPDAPPGLA
-590 VIVAD
+590 VIVAP

-603 AELERLGGKVTAS
+603 AELEGIGAKVTAS
-616 TGVAGGGKTLVDA
+616 SGVAGGGKTLVDA

-636 IAVVDGLVCLYMLT
+636 IAAVDGLVCLYMLT
-650 QALALTAAERGS
+650 QALALTAGERRS

-669 CGAGARSIRVLLAG
+669 CGAGARSIRVLLTG

-691 AAVVAVLL
+691 AAVVAVAL

-706 AVARLA
+706 AVSRLA

-726 IVVLLVGLAAIG
+726 IAILLGGLAAIG
-738 ALAVWWVVRRL
+738 ALAVWWVVRRV
-749 TSRPIAGGLG
+749 TARPIAGGLP

>member
-1 MSGAPREAWANVRA
+1 VSGALREAWANVRA
-15 RGRRSLLS
+15 RRGRSLL
-23 GLGVLL
+23 GGVGIVL

-69 SSVRERLATL
+69 SAVHERLAAL
-79 PDTEAF
+79 PDLEAF
-85 SLREEIGSVP
+85 SLREQLTSVP
-95 FRAGRESAD
+95 VRAGRESAD
-104 NGVIEVVGPGRRG
+104 NGVVEVVGPGRRG
-117 YAIVAGRDV
+117 YAIVAGHDV
-126 SRGGGVVVEEG
+126 SRGGGVVIEQG
-137 LARDWGLGVGDR
+137 LATDWGLGVGDR
-149 IRVAD
+149 IRVYD

-175 APHVYVSLAAFRAAT
+175 APHIYVSLAAYRAAT
-190 RQRGARN
+190 RQRSARH

-211 DAVLVQARMQS
+211 DAVLVQARMSS
-222 YGLSGLSLITRSG
+222 YGLTGLSLITRSG

-276 RLHSIGV
+276 RLHAIGI
-283 WRAIGASRGHVASV
+283 WRAIGASRGHVTRV

-306 VPAAALGVGLG
+306 LPAAAIGVGLG

-326 RLLALLSQPGPGS
+326 RLLGLLNQPGPGA
-339 GLVAPLLGC
+339 GLVAPLIGC
-348 FLLTAAIPALA
+348 FALTVLIPALA

-366 AASGPPLTLLR
+366 AAGGPPLTLLR
-377 GAELRGGRGGRRR
+377 GAEMRGAPGRRGAA
-390 GGGGAVARGGLLRLG
+390 GGGGLLRLG
-405 MRLATTRR
+405 VRLATARR

-425 CTSFVLLMLALA
+425 CTSFILLMVALA
-437 SQLNTLAND
+437 SELNTLAND
-446 PTSLGRRYQLSVSLP
+446 PTSLGRRYQLSASLP
-461 ASAAPKVRT
+461 ASAAPRVRA
-470 LPGVSGAA
+470 LPGVSAVG

-513 EGSHLRGGARG
+513 EGSHLHGDRQ

-551 ELRLPVVGIVNALE
+551 ELRLRVGGIVSSLE

-580 GQPDAPEKLA
+580 AEPDAPEKLA
-590 VIVAD
+590 VIVSP
-595 GASTKAVT
+595 GASTKTVT
-603 AELERLGGKVTAS
+603 AELERIGAQVTTS

-636 IAVVDGLVCLYMLT
+636 IAAVDGLVCLYMLT
-650 QALALTAAERGS
+650 QALALTAGERRS

-669 CGAGARSIRVLLAG
+669 CGAGAHSIRVLLAG

-691 AAVVAVLL
+691 AALIAVAL

-706 AVARLA
+706 AVSRLA

-726 IVVLLVGLAAIG
+726 IALLLLGLAAIG
-738 ALAVWWVVRRL
+738 ALAVWWVVRRV
-749 TSRPIAGGLG
+749 TARPIAGGLP

>member
-1 MSGAPREAWANVRA
+1 VSGALREAWANVRA
-15 RGRRSLLS
+15 RRGRSV
-23 GLGVLL
+23 LGGVGIVL

-69 SSVRERLATL
+69 SAVHERLAAL
-79 PDTEAF
+79 PDLEAF
-85 SLREEIGSVP
+85 SLREQLTSVP
-95 FRAGRESAD
+95 VRAGRESAD
-104 NGVIEVVGPGRRG
+104 NGVVEVVGPGRRG
-117 YAIVAGRDV
+117 YAIVAGHDV
-126 SRGGGVVVEEG
+126 SRGGGVVIEQG
-137 LARDWGLGVGDR
+137 LATDWGLGVGDR
-149 IRVAD
+149 IRVYD

-175 APHVYVSLAAFRAAT
+175 APHVYVSLAAYRAAT
-190 RQRGARN
+190 RQRSARH

-211 DAVLVQARMQS
+211 DAVLVQARMNS
-222 YGLSGLSLITRSG
+222 YGLTGLSLITRSG

-276 RLHSIGV
+276 RLHAIGI
-283 WRAIGASRGHVASV
+283 WRAIGASRGHVTRV
-297 AALEALIVA
+297 ATLEALIIA
-306 VPAAALGVGLG
+306 VPAAAIGVGLG

-326 RLLALLSQPGPGS
+326 RLLGLLNQPGPGA

-348 FLLTAAIPALA
+348 FALTVAIPGLA

-366 AASGPPLTLLR
+366 AAGGPPLTLLR
-377 GAELRGGRGGRRR
+377 GAELRGGAGRR
-390 GGGGAVARGGLLRLG
+390 GAAGDGGLLRLG
-405 MRLATTRR
+405 VRLATTRR

-437 SQLNTLAND
+437 SELNTLAND
-446 PTSLGRRYQLSVSLP
+446 PTSLGRRYQLSASLP
-461 ASAAPKVRT
+461 ASAAPRVRK
-470 LPGVSGAA
+470 LPGVSAVG

-513 EGSHLRGGARG
+513 EGSHLHGDRQ

-551 ELRLPVVGIVNALE
+551 ELRLRVGGIVSSLE

-580 GQPDAPEKLA
+580 AEPDAPEKLA
-590 VIVAD
+590 VIVAP
-595 GASTKAVT
+595 GASTKTVT
-603 AELERLGGKVTAS
+603 AELERIGAQVTTS

-636 IAVVDGLVCLYMLT
+636 IAAVDVLVCLYMLT
-650 QALALTAAERGS
+650 QALALTAGERRS

-691 AAVVAVLL
+691 AALIAVAL

-706 AVARLA
+706 AVSRLA

-726 IVVLLVGLAAIG
+726 IAALLIGLAVIG
-738 ALAVWWVVRRL
+738 ALAVWWVVRRV
-749 TSRPIAGGLG
+749 TARPIAGGLP